1 MGIPSPSIFG
11 FIPFPRFLKTL
22 YSTMMKLLD
31 NAVGRFTNVRKCA
44 SQPRRGIFVVI
55 LLSFGLAVC
64 TACQDMNGHSLKR
77 GNYVRYPRVY
87 NKVVFEVKSAL
98 YMPNVSGRGGRY
110 LLTLKG
116 QSAPKGYVNPGH
128 CVYTDDKPTTNM
140 GYALP
145 SRNRRR
151 LSSAQLA
158 ETTRPDEAT
167 GTRAAH

>member
-77 GNYVRYPRVY
+77 GNYVRY

-98 YMPNVSGRGGRY
+98 YMPNVSGRGGNY

-116 QSAPKGYVNPGH
+116 QSAPKGYVNPRH
-128 CVYTDDKPTTNM
+128 CVYDKKANRPTTNM

-145 SRNRRR
+145 SRNGRR
-151 LSSAQLA
+151 LSSAQLG
-158 ETTRPDEAT
+158 ETNRPDEAT
-167 GTRAAH
+167 GTRDASH